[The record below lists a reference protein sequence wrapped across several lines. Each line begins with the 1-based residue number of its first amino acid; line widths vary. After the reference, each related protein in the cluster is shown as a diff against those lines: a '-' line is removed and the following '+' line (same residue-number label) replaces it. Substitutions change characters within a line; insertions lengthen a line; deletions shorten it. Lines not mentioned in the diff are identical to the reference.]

1 MKRLGSMTAMMAL
14 GALAAS
20 CETPGTTGGEKAPE
34 KVTIDPH
41 GDVPA
46 IDNDA
51 DTRTSHLRRLKL
63 DMLQASV
70 PVLAGPDAAGAP
82 IYWKV
87 KISGVTQDGLSD
99 KGYGKVL
106 GRPDYID
113 VTTEQTAPSSLYM
126 KLVRDMAQNVCDQ
139 IVKADTDRP
148 VDQEKTLWRKAPI
161 DGTATEAQ
169 IRDNL
174 VYLQLRFTGYRV
186 SADDP
191 AITDMM
197 TVYDDAVKGYVEV
210 DPPPAV
216 EGWRAVC
223 VALFEDPAL
232 HLE

>member
-1 MKRLGSMTAMMAL
+1 MKRLAFIGVAA
-14 GALAAS
+14 ALAALLAS
-20 CETPGTTGGEKAPE
+20 CDKGTGPSGGEPE

-41 GDVPA
+41 GDVPP
-46 IDNDA
+46 IDSET
-51 DTRTSHLRRLKL
+51 DTRTSHLRRLKI

-70 PVLAGPDAAGAP
+70 PVLAGNDAAGDP

-87 KISGVTQDGLSD
+87 KIGNNTRDGLSD
-99 KGYGKVL
+99 LGYGKVL

-139 IVKADTDRP
+139 MVTADLNRP
-148 VDQEKTLWRKAPI
+148 AGEEKTLFRKAPI
-161 DGTATEAQ
+161 DGSATDAQ
-169 IRDNL
+169 IRENL
-174 VYLQLRFTGYRV
+174 RYLMLRFTGYRLT
-186 SADDP
+186 ADDP
-191 AITDMM
+191 AITDLV
-197 TVYDDAVKGYVEV
+197 TVYNDAVKGYSEM
-210 DPPPAV
+210 DPPPAA

>member
-1 MKRLGSMTAMMAL
+1 MKRLASMMAVAAL
-14 GALAAS
+14 GALSAS
-20 CETPGTTGGEKAPE
+20 CEKAPTGGTQEPE
-34 KVTIDPH
+34 KVTVDPH
-41 GDVPA
+41 GNVPS
-46 IDNDA
+46 IDNEA

-63 DMLQASV
+63 DMLQQSV
-70 PVLAGPDAAGAP
+70 PVLAGDDAAGAP

-139 IVKADTDRP
+139 MVTADTNRP
-148 VDQEKTLWRKAPI
+148 PEQEKTLWRKAPI
-161 DGTATEAQ
+161 DGTATDAQ

-174 VYLQLRFTGYRV
+174 VYLMLRFTGYRLG
-186 SADDP
+186 ADDP
-191 AITDMM
+191 AITSLS
-197 TVYDDAVKGYVEV
+197 TVYDDAVEGYAEM